1 MSDPDVSWFFE
12 HPERQTRIREPDLE
26 LHKDKQRAVRYLDE
40 NELAFRS
47 LGDHDPKL
55 RRIILYR
62 VPPEN
67 PLYDSEKPQILKIP
81 FVLLPEEVIED
92 SDGALLAIIH
102 ALMVQEAMDAA
113 PIST

>member
-1 MSDPDVSWFFE
+1 MSDPDVSWFFQ
-12 HPERQTRIREPDLE
+12 HPERQAHIREIGVE

-40 NELAFRS
+40 QELAFRT
-47 LGDHDPKL
+47 LPAHDTTL

-81 FVLLPEEVIED
+81 FVLLHADELPDEDGPLLKVIHE
-92 SDGALLAIIH
+92 
-102 ALMVQEAMDAA
+102 LMVAQQ
-113 PIST
+113 